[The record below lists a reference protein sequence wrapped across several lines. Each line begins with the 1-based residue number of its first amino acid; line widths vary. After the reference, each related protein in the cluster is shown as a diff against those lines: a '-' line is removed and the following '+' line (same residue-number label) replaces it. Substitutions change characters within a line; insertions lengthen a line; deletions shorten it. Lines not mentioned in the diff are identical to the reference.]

1 MNGKRVLTLFTIT
14 ICLMLITACGNNN
27 EQNEAAKQDNN
38 QIEKQADEKETNENN
53 EANEETTDKDDET
66 VLPLTQLLPYKTGY
80 TWTYNGAVEY
90 GHRMNLKLIDEKADK
105 AIYTVEGEV
114 DDVSGG
120 ESGKDYSLDV
130 TYTVTSDTL
139 VQEVESETMMD
150 NNFEEIELI
159 QMPLE
164 EGTEWTQTQTNTEG
178 EEVTLES
185 SIEAVKEDGEQKI
198 YTVTYEDTNSDYYQK
213 RDIKEGVGVLSFEH
227 LYIFEDNNDDVEDM
241 PIGYEIYYDA
251 TGFDISKREPEHPE
265 EITQQKAVENVTT
278 YIEEHEDYD
287 EFSVMVDREEDG
299 KYHLRVFENQSDH
312 IAILGWYSVDK
323 LSGKVEAEM

>member
-90 GHRMNLKLIDEKADK
+90 GHRMNLKLIDEKAVK

-159 QMPLE
+159 QMPLDRKS
-164 EGTEWTQTQTNTEG
+164 TRLN
-178 EEVTLES
+178 S
-185 SIEAVKEDGEQKI
+185 SHVAISYAVFCLKK
-198 YTVTYEDTNSDYYQK
+198 K
-213 RDIKEGVGVLSFEH
+213 
-227 LYIFEDNNDDVEDM
+227 
-241 PIGYEIYYDA
+241 
-251 TGFDISKREPEHPE
+251 
-265 EITQQKAVENVTT
+265 
-278 YIEEHEDYD
+278 
-287 EFSVMVDREEDG
+287 
-299 KYHLRVFENQSDH
+299 
-312 IAILGWYSVDK
+312 
-323 LSGKVEAEM
+323 